1 MIYNCAIIWPNQ
13 HPHHGSSRLHPL
25 LRPHPQPLQDQ
36 DTLPQEVTV
45 YQVEVTMIMMTPCIV
60 TTMMMKMSL
69 VKYNRSIMMKNVW
82 RSRCRLQWEGWTAG
96 PRPLSASLHKK
107 WSSSQDFRFLS
118 TSFFF
123 QFFISFTFII
133 FNIIPINIALLHS
146 ILPILILIFFISFL
160 LCTPLL
166 HPYHDHINALTS
178 MMTILSKVGSCRRD
192 LKCCSAGPQALRE
205 ASQASGWSL
214 LRSS

>member
-1 MIYNCAIIWPNQ
+1 
-13 HPHHGSSRLHPL
+13 
-25 LRPHPQPLQDQ
+25 
-36 DTLPQEVTV
+36 
-45 YQVEVTMIMMTPCIV
+45 
-60 TTMMMKMSL
+60 
-69 VKYNRSIMMKNVW
+69 MKNVW

-123 QFFISFTFII
+123 QFFISFTFTII
-133 FNIIPINIALLHS
+133 NIIPVNIALLHS

-166 HPYHDHINALTS
+166 HPYHDRHHQRSHQHYDHLVQS
-178 MMTILSKVGSCRRD
+178 RELSP
-192 LKCCSAGPQALRE
+192 GPQMLQRRAPSTAGSLASLRLII
-205 ASQASGWSL
+205 AKIKLDNDPDQLDDDHYLWPSMSL
-214 LRSS
+214 TKMMVMNLIMMWRLWLLLQKI

>member
-1 MIYNCAIIWPNQ
+1 
-13 HPHHGSSRLHPL
+13 
-25 LRPHPQPLQDQ
+25 
-36 DTLPQEVTV
+36 
-45 YQVEVTMIMMTPCIV
+45 MTPCIV

-82 RSRCRLQWEGWTAG
+82 RSRCRLQWQGWSVG

-123 QFFISFTFII
+123 QFFISFTFTII
-133 FNIIPINIALLHS
+133 NIIPVNIALLHS

-166 HPYHDHINALTS
+166 HPYHDRHHQRSHQHHDHLVQS
-178 MMTILSKVGSCRRD
+178 RELSP
-192 LKCCSAGPQALRE
+192 GPQMLQRRAPSTAGSLASLRLII
-205 ASQASGWSL
+205 AKIKLDNDPDQLDADH
-214 LRSS
+214 